1 MKMWKKAAALMMALG
16 MTVGFTACGGS
27 SKDDPES
34 VTSEEPNAS
43 EELAGEQLQGEGAW
57 AAAWENTF
65 TATNMTVQGTN
76 SYSTLFNNG
85 DWAEFSN
92 KGTVMLADEKIY
104 SEFMY
109 SRQDDMTG
117 QGYGTRDE
125 SGVEKSYYGMKN
137 GNFRSWSYKEETKEW
152 RESGYQGASS
162 CTAHFALDEW
172 LYDIEFY
179 GYLELESVAT
189 YKDGTYWV
197 ENWEDEEMGW
207 LMSFQF
213 KFLDGKLYS
222 MEYNMTESSE
232 RFGYST
238 TQSGKCVITY
248 GNAKVGAL
256 PYEIE

>member
-1 MKMWKKAAALMMALG
+1 MKMWKKAAALIMALG
-16 MTVGFTACGGS
+16 MTVGFTACGGAG
-27 SKDDPES
+27 KK
-34 VTSEEPNAS
+34 EP
-43 EELAGEQLQGEGAW
+43 AGERLSENGGW
-57 AAAWENTF
+57 VTAWENTF
-65 TATNMTVQGTN
+65 TATNMTVQGAN

-109 SRQDDMTG
+109 SRQNDMTG

-125 SGVEKSYYGMKN
+125 SGEDKAYFGVKN
-137 GNFRSWSYKEETKEW
+137 GDFRTWYYKEETKEW
-152 RESGYQGASS
+152 RESYYEEASS
-162 CTAHFALDEW
+162 CTGYLALYEW
-172 LYDIEFY
+172 MYDIEIGRY
-179 GYLELESVAT
+179 EYLEWESIAT
-189 YKDGTYWV
+189 YKDGVYKV
-197 ENWEDEEMGW
+197 EIEEDGGVI
-207 LMSFQF
+207 SYQF
-213 KFLDGKLYS
+213 KFVDGKLYS